1 MSSLQ
6 ETSSSSEKGS
16 CSLLD
21 LNTEDSVSYI
31 KNYIEQNA
39 LEGVDIDSLPPPES
53 SNTAFLDRI
62 AELLL
67 LPSLTECVGIAFY
80 PILPALVGRWTA
92 RREERLEWIACA
104 LARLLYL
111 DSRLMRYHD
120 HSLFGLSF

>member
-1 MSSLQ
+1 M
-6 ETSSSSEKGS
+6 
-16 CSLLD
+16 D
-21 LNTEDSVSYI
+21 INTEDAVLYI
-31 KNYIEQNA
+31 SNYIEQNA
-39 LEGVDIDSLPPPES
+39 LERVDINSLPTPES

-111 DSRLMRYHD
+111 DSRLKRYRD
-120 HSLFGLSF
+120 YSLSELFF